1 MEKSTQFKIVI
12 MNIVKSIKSLF
23 NRGNKVKSL
32 ARSIVVLTDRYSQ
45 AVVLTDELKGIVAIK
60 EAENSKLESE
70 IVSIIRDIHAAK
82 KEMKVLRVKIALLE
96 SRKVK

>member
-1 MEKSTQFKIVI
+1 

>member
-1 MEKSTQFKIVI
+1 

-23 NRGNKVKSL
+23 NRGYKVKSL